1 MIALVDCNNFYASVE
16 RVFNPSLRDMP
27 VIILSNNDGCV
38 VARSNEA
45 KKLGIPMGEPFFK
58 VEKLVS
64 AHNIA
69 VFSSNY
75 TLYADM
81 SDRVVKTLASFVK
94 DMEIYSIDE
103 SFLDLTGYAYNNLD
117 DFGKEITRTVKKNTG
132 IPVSM
137 GVAETKTLAKVANKF
152 AKKYKQYNSVCIID
166 SEVKRIKALKR
177 FDINDV
183 WGIGR
188 QYGKLLSYHGIKSAY
203 DFTLKSESWVRKN
216 LKVFGVRTWKE
227 LQGEPCFTLET
238 PRDKKSI
245 CTSRSF
251 GEMVTEASVLE
262 EAVANFAA
270 ACGRKLREQNSC
282 ASMLT
287 VFILTNKFRSDLPQ
301 HFESKTVPLLVPTS
315 GAGEL
320 ITAARKVL
328 QKIWIPGYAY
338 KKAGVVVSGIVPG
351 NEIQLSFWDESDRL
365 RLNRLYNIVDRV
377 NRKNGN
383 NTLKMAAQGFC
394 KKWRLRNEHL
404 SRMYNT
410 NFNQIIE
417 IF

>member
-16 RVFNPSLRDMP
+16 RVFNPSLHDIP

-58 VEKLVS
+58 VEKLVN

-81 SDRVVKTLASFVK
+81 SDRVVKTLAGFVK

-103 SFLDLTGYAYNNLD
+103 SFLDLTGYDYYDLNE
-117 DFGKEITRTVKKNTG
+117 FGKEITRTVKKNTG

-166 SEVKRIKALKR
+166 SEGRREKALKQ

-227 LQGEPCFTLET
+227 LQGEPCFVLET

-251 GEMVTEASVLE
+251 GETVTEASVLE

-287 VFILTNKFRSDLPQ
+287 IFILTNKFRSDLPQ

-320 ITAARKVL
+320 ITAAKKAL
-328 QKIWIPGYAY
+328 EKIYIPGYAY

-351 NEIQLSFWDESDRL
+351 NEIQLSFWDQSDRL
-365 RLNRLYNIVDRV
+365 RLNRLYNIVDQI

-383 NTLKMAAQGFC
+383 NTLKMAAQGFS
-394 KKWRLRNEHL
+394 KKWRLKNEHL
-404 SRMYNT
+404 SRMYTT
-410 NFNQIIE
+410 NFRDLIE

>member
-1 MIALVDCNNFYASVE
+1 
-16 RVFNPSLRDMP
+16 
-27 VIILSNNDGCV
+27 
-38 VARSNEA
+38 
-45 KKLGIPMGEPFFK
+45 MGEPFFK
-58 VEKLVS
+58 VEKLVN

-81 SDRVVKTLASFVK
+81 SDRVVRTLAGFVK

-103 SFLDLTGYAYNNLD
+103 SFLDLTGYDYYDLNE
-117 DFGKEITRTVKKNTG
+117 FGKEITRTVKKNTG

-166 SEVKRIKALKR
+166 SEGRREKALKQ

-227 LQGEPCFTLET
+227 LQGEPCFVLET

-251 GEMVTEASVLE
+251 GETVTEASVLE

-287 VFILTNKFRSDLPQ
+287 IFILTNKFRSDLPQ
-301 HFESKTVPLLVPTS
+301 HFESKSVPLLVPTS

-320 ITAARKVL
+320 ITAAKKAL
-328 QKIWIPGYAY
+328 EKIYIPGYAY

-351 NEIQLSFWDESDRL
+351 NEIQLSFWDQSDRL
-365 RLNRLYNIVDRV
+365 RLNRLYSVVDQI

-383 NTLKMAAQGFC
+383 NTLKMAAQGFS
-394 KKWRLRNEHL
+394 KKWRLKNEHL
-404 SRMYNT
+404 SRMYTT
-410 NFNQIIE
+410 NFRDLIE

>member
-404 SRMYNT
+404 SRMYTT
-410 NFNQIIE
+410 NLNQIIE

>member
-1 MIALVDCNNFYASVE
+1 MISLVDCNNFYASVE
-16 RVFNPSLRDMP
+16 RVFNPSLHDIP

-45 KKLGIPMGEPFFK
+45 KKLGIPMGEPFYK
-58 VEKLVS
+58 IEKLVNT
-64 AHNIA
+64 HNIA

-81 SDRVVKTLASFVK
+81 SDRVVKTLAGFVK

-103 SFLDLTGYAYNNLD
+103 SFLDLTGYDYFNLNE
-117 DFGKEITRTVKKNTG
+117 FGKEITRTVKKNTG

-137 GVAETKTLAKVANKF
+137 GIAETKTLAKVANKF
-152 AKKYKQYNSVCIID
+152 AKIYRRYNSVCIID
-166 SEVKRIKALKR
+166 SKEKREKALKQ

-227 LQGEPCFTLET
+227 LQGESCFVLET

-251 GEMVTEASVLE
+251 GEMVTEVSVLE

-270 ACGRKLREQNSC
+270 ACARKLREQNSC

-320 ITAARKVL
+320 ITVARKAL
-328 QKIWIPGYAY
+328 EKIYLPGYAY
-338 KKAGVVVSGIVPG
+338 KKAGVVVSGIVPS

-365 RLNRLYNIVDRV
+365 KLNRLYNIVDRV

-383 NTLKMAAQGFC
+383 NTLKMATQGFC

-404 SRMYNT
+404 SRMYTT
-410 NFNQIIE
+410 NFNDLILLV
-417 IF
+417 

>member
-16 RVFNPSLRDMP
+16 RVFNPSLHDMP
-27 VIILSNNDGCV
+27 IIILSNNDGCV

-103 SFLDLTGYAYNNLD
+103 SFLDLTGYDYNNLD

-227 LQGEPCFTLET
+227 LQGEPCFDLET

-320 ITAARKVL
+320 ITAARKAL

-404 SRMYNT
+404 SRMYTT